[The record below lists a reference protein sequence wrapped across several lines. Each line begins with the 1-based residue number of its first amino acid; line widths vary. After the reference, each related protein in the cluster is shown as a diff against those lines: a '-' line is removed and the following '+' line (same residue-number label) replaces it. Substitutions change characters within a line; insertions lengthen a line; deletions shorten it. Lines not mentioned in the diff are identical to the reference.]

1 MSEPRRV
8 LVTGAA
14 GFVGR
19 HLVRRLRTVWPDTDL
34 HLLDLHG
41 GLVDGINVHA
51 IDVSIES
58 QVAEAVKR
66 FSPDAVVHLAAVSA
80 ISTAVADR
88 RRTWEINAF
97 APYYFAMAIMTYVPD
112 CHFLFVSSAE
122 VYGKSAQ
129 FGVTLTEQH
138 LLQPANPYASAKAS
152 ADLLLQ
158 EAAGSGLAATVMRP
172 FNHTGPGQSLA
183 FAVPSFC
190 SQIVQIER
198 GGSPEIQ
205 VGALDDVR
213 DFLHVSDVIDAYMAV
228 LGRRAEVGHGQ
239 IMNVASG
246 IGTRMDQ
253 VLELLVGFS
262 NAKISIVVDESRL
275 RHRPPSSVIG
285 DAEFLRKSLQWEPKY
300 SLIST
305 LEDTLNYWKK
315 MKTQF

>member
-1 MSEPRRV
+1 VSEPRRV

-41 GLVDGINVHA
+41 GSVDGITVHA

-58 QVAEAVKR
+58 EVAEAVKR

-88 RRTWEINAF
+88 RRTWEINAL
-97 APYYFAMAIMTYVPD
+97 APYYFVMAIMTYVPD

-129 FGVTLTEQH
+129 FGITLTEQH
-138 LLQPANPYASAKAS
+138 LLKPANPYASAKAS
-152 ADLLLQ
+152 ADLFVQ
-158 EAAGSGLAATVMRP
+158 EVAGSGLATTVMRP

-198 GGSPEIQ
+198 GGSPEIR

-213 DFLHVSDVIDAYMAV
+213 DFLHVSDVIDAYMAA
-228 LGRRAEVGHGQ
+228 LGRRAEVGNGQ
-239 IMNVASG
+239 VMNVASG

-262 NAKISIVVDESRL
+262 NAKISIVVDEYRL

-285 DAEFLRKSLQWEPKY
+285 DAEVLRKSLQWEPKH
-300 SLIST
+300 SLITT
-305 LEDTLNYWKK
+305 LEETLNYWKK
-315 MKTQF
+315 METQF